1 MDFGI
6 NFFPDIGPHQ
16 KSGQQYFRESLN
28 LVERAE
34 AYGFTHVRIVEHYFR
49 TYGGYSPNPVV
60 FLAAASQR
68 SRTIKLITGAVLP
81 VFNHPL
87 KLAGELG
94 MLDCISNGRLE
105 IGFARAFLPHEFAAF
120 GVSLDESRDRFEE
133 GLAAVEALLS
143 REGASFRGRFHT
155 FENITS
161 LPRPVQRPHPPFW
174 VAAFSTEESF
184 RKAGENGHWIMAIP
198 LSGAAM
204 APLIAA
210 YRAAWRG
217 AGHPGAGRV
226 MLAFHMYCA
235 PSDEEAE
242 RVAEPLVNAY
252 LHSLYEAA
260 SDWGHLTS
268 VSYPNY
274 SQLIQ
279 GLKES
284 TYRTQVEQN
293 AVLVGTPETI
303 ARRLKA
309 FSQAVGGIEVTSV
322 QVNFHT
328 MSEADADRSMRLFA
342 ERVMPL
348 FR

>member
-6 NFFPDIGPHQ
+6 NFFPDVGPHE

-28 LVERAE
+28 LVERADTL
-34 AYGFTHVRIVEHYFR
+34 GFSHVRIVEHYFLS
-49 TYGGYSPNPVV
+49 YGGYSPNPIV
-60 FLAAASQR
+60 FLAAAAQR
-68 SRTIKLITGAVLP
+68 SRTLKLITGAVLP

-87 KLAGELG
+87 KLAGELA

-120 GVSLDESRDRFEE
+120 GVSLDESRERFEE
-133 GLAAVEALLS
+133 GVAAVEALLTQEVAS
-143 REGASFRGRFHT
+143 YQGKFHSFR
-155 FENITS
+155 NITS
-161 LPRPVQRPHPPFW
+161 LPRPVQKPRPQFW
-174 VAAFSTEESF
+174 IAAFSTEESF

-198 LSGAAM
+198 LSGASM
-204 APLIAA
+204 APLLAS
-210 YRAAWRG
+210 YREAWRG

-235 PSDEEAE
+235 SSDDEAE
-242 RVAEPLVNAY
+242 RIAEPLVNAY
-252 LHSLYEAA
+252 LRSMAEAA

-268 VSYPNY
+268 ASYPNY
-274 SQLIQ
+274 SKLIA

-284 TYRTQVEQN
+284 SYRTQVEQN

-309 FSQAVGGIEVTSV
+309 FNQAVGGFEVTSV

-328 MSEADADRSMRLFA
+328 MSEPDAERSMALFA

>member
-1 MDFGI
+1 MDFGV
-6 NFFPDIGPHQ
+6 NFFPDIGPEH

-28 LVERAE
+28 LAERADE
-34 AYGFTHVRIVEHYFR
+34 LGFTHVRIVEHYFR

-60 FLAAASQR
+60 FLAAAAQR
-68 SRTIKLITGAVLP
+68 TRHLKLITGAVLP

-87 KLAGELG
+87 KLAGELA

-120 GVSLDESRDRFEE
+120 GVPLDESRDRFEE
-133 GLAAVEALLS
+133 GMAAVELLLT
-143 REGASFRGRFHT
+143 RERATFKGKFHQ
-155 FENITS
+155 FENLTS
-161 LPRPVQRPHPPFW
+161 LPRPVQRPRPPFW
-174 VAAFSTEESF
+174 IAAFSTEESF

-204 APLIAA
+204 APLIAT
-210 YRAAWRG
+210 YREAWRG

-235 PSDEEAE
+235 PSDDEAE

-252 LHSLYEAA
+252 LHSMYEAA
-260 SDWGHLTS
+260 SDWDHLAS
-268 VSYPNY
+268 ASYPNY
-274 SQLIQ
+274 SKLVK

-284 TYRTQVEQN
+284 SYRAQVEQN
-293 AVLVGTPETI
+293 SVLVGTPETI

-309 FSQAVGGIEVTSV
+309 FDRAVGGFEVTSV

-328 MSEADADRSMRLFA
+328 MSEPDAERSMALFS